1 MAIKKILKQGLK
13 FVFGKRPIQLT
24 AQITQLGPSELL
36 KDRVALI
43 TGGTSGIGYAIADAM
58 LRAGTAAVVIT
69 GRDEERCRNAV
80 NSLLA
85 ASSDRQGKVLYQVLD
100 NRKVGTFD
108 ANFSEIQNKLSLLG
122 GGGGKKLEISILVNN
137 AGTQGSQFGSTKEED
152 YDNVMDTNLKGVFF
166 LSQLVAR
173 YMVDNHI
180 EGNIL
185 NIASASSLRPAASV
199 YTLTKVGIKEFTLG
213 MAKSLIPHG
222 IVVNGLAPGP
232 TATPMLV
239 KEEKPNLALGHNPL
253 GRFAM
258 PEEIA
263 NMAVILTSNMSRTV
277 VGSIVYMTGGGGTIT
292 YEDVHYPF

>member
-13 FVFGKRPIQLT
+13 FIFGKRPIQLT

-122 GGGGKKLEISILVNN
+122 GGKNLDISILVNN
-137 AGTQGSQFGSTKEED
+137 AGTQGSQFGSAKEED

-180 EGNIL
+180 EGNTL

>member
-108 ANFSEIQNKLSLLG
+108 ANFSEIQNKLSLL

>member
-1 MAIKKILKQGLK
+1 M
-13 FVFGKRPIQLT
+13 
-24 AQITQLGPSELL
+24 
-36 KDRVALI
+36 
-43 TGGTSGIGYAIADAM
+43 
-58 LRAGTAAVVIT
+58 
-69 GRDEERCRNAV
+69 
-80 NSLLA
+80 
-85 ASSDRQGKVLYQVLD
+85 
-100 NRKVGTFD
+100 
-108 ANFSEIQNKLSLLG
+108 
-122 GGGGKKLEISILVNN
+122 EISILVNN

-222 IVVNGLAPGP
+222 IVVNGLVPGP

>member
-1 MAIKKILKQGLK
+1 M
-13 FVFGKRPIQLT
+13 
-24 AQITQLGPSELL
+24 
-36 KDRVALI
+36 
-43 TGGTSGIGYAIADAM
+43 
-58 LRAGTAAVVIT
+58 
-69 GRDEERCRNAV
+69 
-80 NSLLA
+80 
-85 ASSDRQGKVLYQVLD
+85 
-100 NRKVGTFD
+100 
-108 ANFSEIQNKLSLLG
+108 
-122 GGGGKKLEISILVNN
+122 
-137 AGTQGSQFGSTKEED
+137 GTQGSQFGSTKEED

>member
-36 KDRVALI
+36 KGRVALI

-58 LRAGTAAVVIT
+58 LRAGAVAVVIT

-122 GGGGKKLEISILVNN
+122 GGGKLEISILVNN

-277 VGSIVYMTGGGGTIT
+277 VGSLVYMTGGGGTIT

>member
-36 KDRVALI
+36 KGRVALI

-58 LRAGTAAVVIT
+58 LRAGAVAVVIT

-122 GGGGKKLEISILVNN
+122 GGKLEISILVNN

-277 VGSIVYMTGGGGTIT
+277 VGSLVYMTGGGGTIT

>member
-108 ANFSEIQNKLSLLG
+108 
-122 GGGGKKLEISILVNN
+122 
-137 AGTQGSQFGSTKEED
+137 TW
-152 YDNVMDTNLKGVFF
+152 
-166 LSQLVAR
+166 
-173 YMVDNHI
+173 
-180 EGNIL
+180 
-185 NIASASSLRPAASV
+185 
-199 YTLTKVGIKEFTLG
+199 
-213 MAKSLIPHG
+213 
-222 IVVNGLAPGP
+222 
-232 TATPMLV
+232 
-239 KEEKPNLALGHNPL
+239 
-253 GRFAM
+253 
-258 PEEIA
+258 
-263 NMAVILTSNMSRTV
+263 
-277 VGSIVYMTGGGGTIT
+277 
-292 YEDVHYPF
+292 

>member
-85 ASSDRQGKVLYQVLD
+85 TSSDRQGKVLYQVLD

-108 ANFSEIQNKLSLLG
+108 ANFSEIQNKLSLL
-122 GGGGKKLEISILVNN
+122 GGGKKLEISILVNN

>member
-1 MAIKKILKQGLK
+1 M
-13 FVFGKRPIQLT
+13 
-24 AQITQLGPSELL
+24 
-36 KDRVALI
+36 
-43 TGGTSGIGYAIADAM
+43 
-58 LRAGTAAVVIT
+58 
-69 GRDEERCRNAV
+69 
-80 NSLLA
+80 
-85 ASSDRQGKVLYQVLD
+85 
-100 NRKVGTFD
+100 
-108 ANFSEIQNKLSLLG
+108 
-122 GGGGKKLEISILVNN
+122 EISILVNN
-137 AGTQGSQFGSTKEED
+137 AGIQGSQFGVAKEED

-199 YTLTKVGIKEFTLG
+199 YTLSKVGIKEFTLG
-213 MAKSLIPHG
+213 MAKSLISHG

-232 TATPMLV
+232 TITPMLV
-239 KEEKPNLALGHNPL
+239 KQAKEPNLAFGHNPL

-263 NMAVILTSNMSRTV
+263 NMAVILTSNMSRTI

-292 YEDVHYPF
+292 YEDVQYPF

>member
-13 FVFGKRPIQLT
+13 FIFGKRPIQLT

-122 GGGGKKLEISILVNN
+122 GGKNLDISILVNN
-137 AGTQGSQFGSTKEED
+137 AGTQGSQFGSAKEED

>member
-1 MAIKKILKQGLK
+1 M
-13 FVFGKRPIQLT
+13 
-24 AQITQLGPSELL
+24 
-36 KDRVALI
+36 
-43 TGGTSGIGYAIADAM
+43 
-58 LRAGTAAVVIT
+58 
-69 GRDEERCRNAV
+69 
-80 NSLLA
+80 
-85 ASSDRQGKVLYQVLD
+85 
-100 NRKVGTFD
+100 
-108 ANFSEIQNKLSLLG
+108 
-122 GGGGKKLEISILVNN
+122 EISILVNN
-137 AGTQGSQFGSTKEED
+137 AGTQGSQFGFAREED

-239 KEEKPNLALGHNPL
+239 KTGKNDLTLGHNPL
-253 GRFAM
+253 GRYAM

-263 NMAVILTSNMSRTV
+263 NMAVILTSNISRTI

>member
-108 ANFSEIQNKLSLLG
+108 ANFSEIQNKLSLL
-122 GGGGKKLEISILVNN
+122 GGGKKLEISILVNN

>member
-1 MAIKKILKQGLK
+1 MNGILLWRKARNLSRKYQTDKMAIKKILKQGLK
-13 FVFGKRPIQLT
+13 FIFGKRPIQLT

-122 GGGGKKLEISILVNN
+122 GGG
-137 AGTQGSQFGSTKEED
+137 
-152 YDNVMDTNLKGVFF
+152 
-166 LSQLVAR
+166 
-173 YMVDNHI
+173 
-180 EGNIL
+180 
-185 NIASASSLRPAASV
+185 
-199 YTLTKVGIKEFTLG
+199 
-213 MAKSLIPHG
+213 
-222 IVVNGLAPGP
+222 
-232 TATPMLV
+232 
-239 KEEKPNLALGHNPL
+239 
-253 GRFAM
+253 
-258 PEEIA
+258 
-263 NMAVILTSNMSRTV
+263 
-277 VGSIVYMTGGGGTIT
+277 
-292 YEDVHYPF
+292 